1 MKIDIMLH
9 CDRFG
14 VQECRFF
21 GPMLGSFFTF
31 GGIKSGQEPYK
42 SDCDTIFVDF

>member
-9 CDRFG
+9 YDRFG
-14 VQECRFF
+14 VQEFRH
-21 GPMLGSFFTF
+21 LGTVRGQF
-31 GGIKSGQEPYK
+31 GGGTTSGQEPNQ